1 MLLIR
6 LTALGDVVLI
16 EPVVRALRAAFPG
29 VRVDLVT
36 EAHHAA
42 LMRDAGGLDAVVA
55 YDRRGA
61 DAGWRGPWRVAA
73 RLPSRRYDLV
83 VDLQGKLRTRV
94 LARRVAAGRRLVLRK
109 RSLGRALLALLGRDP
124 PLTDRHSVDLYL
136 SALAPLWGDA
146 PPALPAPVAPRL
158 DFPPVEAEPG
168 HEHETGRAGAALQ
181 IGLCPGT
188 THATKRWAPE
198 RFAALADALADRR
211 PEARFLLVGGP
222 SDRAEL
228 DALRGA
234 VRSARLLDEDV
245 AGLDVAGLGR
255 RLSRLDLLV
264 GVDSGPAH
272 LAAASGVPVVAIFGP
287 TSPLRWGPRGPAH
300 RAVSLGLD
308 CAPCSNVGGPRCP
321 RADRDHACL
330 RELEVEPVLE
340 AALSALGA
348 EAR

>member
-42 LMRDAGGLDAVVA
+42 LMREAGGLDAVVA

-61 DAGWRGPWRVAA
+61 DAGWRGPWRVAS
-73 RLPSRRYDLV
+73 RLPTRRYDLV

-94 LARRVAAGRRLVLRK
+94 LARLVAAERRLVLQK

-136 SALAPLWGDA
+136 SALAPLWGEA
-146 PPALPAPVAPRL
+146 PPMLPAPVAPRL
-158 DFPPVEAEPG
+158 DFPAGESAP
-168 HEHETGRAGAALQ
+168 GAALGAGPGALH

-198 RFAALADALADRR
+198 RFAALADALAERR

-228 DALRGA
+228 DALRAA
-234 VRSARLLDEDV
+234 VRRARLLDEDV

-287 TSPLRWGPRGPAH
+287 TSPLRWGPRGAAH

-330 RELEVEPVLE
+330 RGLEVEPVLE
-340 AALSALGA
+340 AALSALGP
-348 EAR
+348 EAG